1 MRSARVKHFA
11 LIPFSLI
18 AAPLAAQD
26 PVDVGADADEL
37 RAGANEIVVV
47 GGGIRGEV
55 DAPEQPIVVYDEAD
69 IAAYGASSLADLI
82 TATAPQTGS
91 GRGRGGGGHPAI
103 LINGQRI
110 SNFREMRNFPPE
122 AIRRMQVLP
131 EEVAQRYGFAP
142 NQRVINFIL
151 KDNFS
156 SRTIDAEYHFPTRGG
171 FAENQLEG
179 TLLKID
185 KASRLNLYARS
196 NDASMLTEQERGVI
210 QQGSGPDQSAYRSLV
225 PDTRDIILTASWS
238 RGLGEEGMDG
248 SLALNAGYTRNDS
261 RSLSGLNTA
270 ELASS
275 GQATALTRKSAID
288 NFQGG
293 ATLNKP
299 LGGWQLTATVDGS
312 HVRTATLSDRDLA
325 LSDPQQRDRA
335 LSRNSAATSLVTL
348 NGRPLSLPAGDVSA
362 TIKAGFAWT
371 GINSEDTRI
380 ASVPVSLR
388 RGDLSAGL
396 NITVPI
402 ASRRNGVMEGLGDL
416 SLNLGGGL
424 NRLSDFGTLSDWS
437 AGLTWSPFE
446 KLSISA
452 SYLVNQAAPSL
463 TDLGNP
469 RIDSFNIPVFD
480 FTRNET
486 ALVTLISGGNPALL
500 RETQRDIKLSANWEL
515 PFLKNSNLVAEWFR
529 NRSSNVT
536 SAFPLLTPAIEAAF
550 PGRVTRDPLT
560 GQLTAIDRRPVT
572 FDQTHSSR
580 LRWGFNLSGSIGKA
594 PAEGHGGGPMA
605 GMRPPGGGMG
615 RFGGG
620 RGPMM
625 GMMGGGGQGRWN
637 LSVYHTYRFADRV
650 QIGPAGPQLD
660 LLGGDA
666 LTGGG
671 VARHAIELEGG
682 TFYRG
687 FGLRFNGNWAAPTR
701 VSGTTDLRFGST
713 FRLDMRA
720 FVNFDQQKSVLKAA
734 PFLKGFRMAIEIENL
749 FDSRQR
755 VTDAAGQV
763 PLSYQADL
771 IDPRGRMIGIELR
784 KMF

>member
-1 MRSARVKHFA
+1 MRSASVKHFA

-18 AAPLAAQD
+18 AAPLAAQQ
-26 PVDVGADADEL
+26 PVDDGAGADEL

-69 IAAYGASSLADLI
+69 IAAYGASSIADLI

-91 GRGRGGGGHPAI
+91 GRGRGGGHPAI

-210 QQGSGPDQSAYRSLV
+210 QQTAGPDQSAFRSLV

-275 GQATALTRKSAID
+275 GQAIALTRKSAVD

-299 LGGWQLTATVDGS
+299 LGGWQLTATIDGS
-312 HVRTATLSDRDLA
+312 HVRTATLSERDLA

-335 LSRNSAATSLVTL
+335 LSRNSSATSLVTL
-348 NGRPLSLPAGDVSA
+348 NGRPLNLPAGDVSV

-396 NITVPI
+396 NLSVPI
-402 ASRRNGVMEGLGDL
+402 ASRRNGVLEGLGDL
-416 SLNLGGGL
+416 SINLGGGL

-446 KLSISA
+446 KLSLSA

-469 RIDSFNIPVFD
+469 RIDSFNVPVFD

-486 ALVTLISGGNPALL
+486 ALVTITSGGNPALL

-515 PFLKNSNLVAEWFR
+515 PFLRNSNLVAEWFR
-529 NRSSNVT
+529 NRSNNVT
-536 SAFPLLTPAIEAAF
+536 SAFPLVTPAIEAAF
-550 PGRVTRDPLT
+550 PGRVIRDPLT

-572 FDQTHSSR
+572 FDQTQSSR

-594 PAEGHGGGPMA
+594 LAEGQGGGPLA

-637 LSVYHTYRFADRV
+637 LSVYHTYRFSDRV

-734 PFLKGFRMAIEIENL
+734 PWLKGFRLAIEVVNL
-749 FDSRQR
+749 LDSRQR

-771 IDPRGRMIGIELR
+771 IDPRGRMIGIDLR